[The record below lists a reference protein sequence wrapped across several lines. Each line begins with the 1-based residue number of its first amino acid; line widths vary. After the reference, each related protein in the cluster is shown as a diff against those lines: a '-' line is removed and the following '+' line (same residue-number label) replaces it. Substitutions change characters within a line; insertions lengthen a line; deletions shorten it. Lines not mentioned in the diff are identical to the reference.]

1 MGSDKMN
8 KLSLFLF
15 FLLPADDFK
24 DEADRQSAIFIRVI
38 KQNHCFIKLFSY
50 SIKFCVKLFFFI

>member
-1 MGSDKMN
+1 MN

-24 DEADRQSAIFIRVI
+24 DEADRQSAIFIRVM
-38 KQNHCFIKLFSY
+38 KQNHCFINLFSY